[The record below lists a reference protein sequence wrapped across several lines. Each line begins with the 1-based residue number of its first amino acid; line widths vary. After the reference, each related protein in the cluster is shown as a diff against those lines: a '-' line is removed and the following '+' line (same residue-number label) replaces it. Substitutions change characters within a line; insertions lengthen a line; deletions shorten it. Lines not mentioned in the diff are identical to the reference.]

1 MGNPL
6 LDILSFLQT
15 PQTQGSGEFPSLA
28 YLGTA
33 YPGFLAVRT
42 LLLTLVLTIVIETL
56 GFRPRTA
63 RDFGRT
69 LLWSIIVN
77 LVAAGVAL
85 GIAQL
90 VFELSLGWITR
101 IGIFLGCTA
110 IILVILGLKR
120 AGGAVFGWTIG
131 SILFGLFIT
140 QIYIPFFGMM
150 PPPPHPARI
159 IFELVGS
166 MLPGFGFKLGIEG
179 IGFPAF
185 LKRIRGP
192 KTLIIV
198 NVISFLVLSLYF
210 IAISPNPYWEIR
222 QPTLDYLVEEIRIS
236 PTPDK
241 FVNDLSLTQCSTLY
255 ILGLSHDPASQSR
268 FARNEFEL
276 IRYTYPLRVGINEP
290 PRFFLGYNPAIG
302 LAIIDY
308 ALSSPILIE
317 QHRSVLRWFRTYL
330 QYWSTALDAVQDGNQ
345 TGLDSVYTDWI
356 EWYDANPDWNAGL
369 TSYMSVEMPT
379 PARPS
384 DAIRTAI
391 RQHEASLIVPP
402 IPD

>member
-6 LDILSFLQT
+6 LDILSFLQA
-15 PQTQGSGEFPSLA
+15 PQTQGSVEFPSLA

-33 YPGFLAVRT
+33 YPGFLALKT
-42 LLLTLVLTIVIETL
+42 LGLSLLLTIVIETL
-56 GFRPRTA
+56 CFRLRTA
-63 RDFGRT
+63 RDFGKT
-69 LLWSIIVN
+69 LLWSLMVN
-77 LVAAGVAL
+77 LVSASVTL

-90 VFELSLGWITR
+90 VFELNLGWITR
-101 IGIFLGCTA
+101 IGIFLGCMA
-110 IILVILGLKR
+110 FILVILGLKR

-159 IFELVGS
+159 VFELVGS
-166 MLPGFGFKLGIEG
+166 MLPGFGFKLGFEG
-179 IGFPAF
+179 IGFPVF
-185 LKRIRGP
+185 LRKLRGWR
-192 KTLIIV
+192 TLIIV
-198 NVISFLVLSLYF
+198 NGISFLALSLYF

-241 FVNDLSLTQCSTLY
+241 FVDDLSLTQCSNLY
-255 ILGLSHDPASQSR
+255 ALNLSHDPASQSN
-268 FARNEFEL
+268 FAWNEFEL
-276 IRYTYPLRVGINEP
+276 IRYTYPVRVGINEP

-308 ALSSPILIE
+308 ALANPNLIE
-317 QHRSVLRWFRTYL
+317 EHRSVLEWFKTYL
-330 QYWSTALDAVQDGNQ
+330 QFWRTALDAIQDGNQ
-345 TGLDSVYTDWI
+345 TGLDSVYADWV
-356 EWYDANPDWNAGL
+356 EWYDTNPDWNAEL
-369 TSYMSVEMPT
+369 APDMSVEMPT

-384 DAIRTAI
+384 DAIHTAI
-391 RQHEASLIVPP
+391 RQYEASLIVPSMP
-402 IPD
+402 G